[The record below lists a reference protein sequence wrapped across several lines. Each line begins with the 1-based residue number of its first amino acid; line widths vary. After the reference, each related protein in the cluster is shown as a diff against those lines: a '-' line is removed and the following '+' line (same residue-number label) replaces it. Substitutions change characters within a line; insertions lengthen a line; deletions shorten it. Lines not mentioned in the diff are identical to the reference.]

1 MIEGIVITV
10 QEVVV
15 DRMPADPVV
24 GRKADHVRNRMKA
37 QGQKAIQGQE
47 VIQDQGVAQDQ
58 GADQEAGVTVDI
70 S

>member
-1 MIEGIVITV
+1 VTEGIVITV
-10 QEVVV
+10 LEVVA

-24 GRKADHVRNRMKA
+24 GRKADHVRNRRKA
-37 QGQKAIQGQE
+37 QDQE

-58 GADQEAGVTVDI
+58 GADPDPEAGVTVDI